1 MGEKKYKK
9 EDILNFIKKAKNV
22 EKKDKIV
29 LNINNNMKIKKENKK
44 NNLPSKNIENEIN
57 NNIEMEKK
65 GKDSTNIL
73 IGESEDSVVNQKIR

>member
-1 MGEKKYKK
+1 M
-9 EDILNFIKKAKNV
+9 
-22 EKKDKIV
+22 

-65 GKDSTNIL
+65 GKDSNNIL